1 MKCDHK
7 VVALR
12 VSRSIGEWAR
22 WCARFHAGCC
32 ASAGKGFRLTQK
44 CGPARGFLSAA
55 ARPVFSPCVSLS
67 SVRFLPL
74 RSFPAVWLAPLV
86 SQPPLAEQSLSE
98 IHSQRGVT
106 LSQRIRAG
114 MRARLPSL
122 WCIPVCCKRGGGE
135 QGSRGGLP
143 VWTGQRGKE
152 RRKLDPNPTLREGG
166 VV

>member
-22 WCARFHAGCC
+22 WCARFPAGCC
-32 ASAGKGFRLTQK
+32 ASAGKGFRLTQSVDPH
-44 CGPARGFLSAA
+44 G
-55 ARPVFSPCVSLS
+55 VFSAPPHARSFPLCVSLS

-74 RSFPAVWLAPLV
+74 RSFPAVWLAPLI

-98 IHSQRGVT
+98 IHSQRGVA
-106 LSQRIRAG
+106 LSQRSRDG
-114 MRARLPSL
+114 KGARPLSL
-122 WCIPVCCKRGGGE
+122 WCIPICCKREGGGE

-143 VWTGQRGKE
+143 FWTGQRGKGKKE
-152 RRKLDPNPTLREGG
+152 T
-166 VV
+166 